1 MKNGKITTMI
11 FRELKMNDN
20 ELNNYKFL
28 GGNDTKI
35 LNNLSKINIFVGQ
48 NNSGKSR
55 LLRGISKIE
64 ELEYIP
70 KDVDYKEITNFVEES
85 VKEIETILLRHNSKT
100 LGEIQEKLL
109 PTVQPDTYFR
119 PKDNSLYRLAE
130 LFQYIDTRDL
140 NHVPQSGQ
148 NMHVCIQSLKKVV
161 NDRKDKLNLYSKTLQ
176 EKERGKYKRMYIPIL
191 RGLRPLGNSSSDVFH
206 TRTNKDYYRNAAGQD
221 VYSDNEIFTGLELY
235 ESIRKRLLGTQEE
248 RKLVRDFED
257 FLSNNFFDNNNVT
270 LIPAHDTDVLTVSI
284 GDVEKRIFDLG
295 DGIQSLIILNYPIF
309 EFVRKNPKDSL
320 MVFIEEP
327 ELYIHPGLQRTLLE
341 RWELTDYEK
350 VQFFVTTHS
359 NHFLDMTI
367 DFTNISIFKVELE
380 GFNDETRENTFT
392 IENLSSGDKNLLESL
407 GVRNSSVFLSNATI
421 WVEGISDRIYLRK
434 YLELYLEK
442 IKKADTYKEDVHYSF
457 IEYGGG
463 NLPHWSFDV
472 AQKSNDSVIKTS
484 SIVSRVFLV
493 ADRDDTHIKKQ
504 SEKAKRLK
512 NLKNLLGKKN
522 IYITQAREIENIIS
536 WDILRKTILRRGDSI
551 KERLNIEKLIEKMVD
566 APLGEL
572 IHSKIVDGAPKRR
585 YRPNESG
592 TILDKPRFAKEICR
606 EIESF
611 DDLSPEAKK
620 LTKAMFRFIEA
631 SNNTQV

>member
-1 MKNGKITTMI
+1 MI
-11 FRELKMNDN
+11 FQELKMNDN
-20 ELNNYKFL
+20 ELDNYKFL
-28 GGNDTKI
+28 GSGDKKI
-35 LNNLSKINIFVGQ
+35 LKNLSKINIFVGQ

-70 KDVDYKEITNFVEES
+70 KDADYREINSFVKESVEE
-85 VKEIETILLRHNSKT
+85 IEGILLRHNSKT

-109 PTVQPDTYFR
+109 PPVQPGTYFK

-140 NHVPQSGQ
+140 KRVPQNGQ
-148 NMHVCIQSLKKVV
+148 NMHICIPALKKVV
-161 NDRKDKLNLYSKTLQ
+161 SDRKEKLSEYSQILQDK
-176 EKERGKYKRMYIPIL
+176 EKGRYKRMYIPIL
-191 RGLRPLGNSSSDVFH
+191 RGLRPLGDTSDDVFH
-206 TRTNKDYYRNAAGQD
+206 KRTSKDYYRNSAGQD
-221 VYSDNEIFTGLELY
+221 TYLDNEIFTGLELY
-235 ESIRKRLLGTQEE
+235 ENIRKRLLGTQEE

-257 FLSNNFFDNNNVT
+257 FLSNNFFDDQDVT

-284 GDVEKRIFDLG
+284 GDIEKRIFDLG

-341 RWELTDYEK
+341 RWERTDYDK

-367 DFTNISIFKVELE
+367 DFTNISIFRVELD
-380 GFNDETRENTFT
+380 GFDQDRRENTFS
-392 IENLSSGDKNLLESL
+392 IENLSSGDKNLLEAL

-434 YLELYLEK
+434 YLELYLTK
-442 IKKADTYKEDVHYSF
+442 LKKSNDYKEDVHYSF

-463 NLPHWSFDV
+463 NLPHWSFDND
-472 AQKSNDSVIKTS
+472 QESNDSVMQTS
-484 SIVSRVFLV
+484 SIVSKVFLI
-493 ADRDDTHIKKQ
+493 ADRDDTHLKKT
-504 SEKAKRLK
+504 SVKAKRLK
-512 NLKNLLGKKN
+512 NLKALLGKKN
-522 IYITQAREIENIIS
+522 IYITQAREIENIVS
-536 WDILRKTILRRGDSI
+536 WDILRKTILSRGDSI
-551 KERLNIEKLIEKMVD
+551 KERLNLEKIIEKMVD
-566 APLGEL
+566 TPLGEL
-572 IHSKIVDGAPKRR
+572 IHSKIIDGEPKRK
-585 YRPNESG
+585 YKPNESG
-592 TILDKPRFAKEICR
+592 TILDKPRFAKEICK

-611 DDLSPEAKK
+611 DDLSVEAKK
-620 LTKAMFRFIEA
+620 LTKAMFKFIER
-631 SNNTQV
+631 SND